1 MSNSGNSSY
10 QQKFVTI
17 CLFFFNCFFCVFWGF
32 FKAIEGIHVLYI
44 YHIGEEEGSLGSQ
57 TTSGC
62 GGLVQYQ

>member
-17 CLFFFNCFFCVFWGF
+17 CLFFLIVLCVFWGF